1 MDKKK
6 HIVNGLSIARA
17 LTSDYIIIYYVDI
30 EDDSSKLF
38 LPFQIITCYKDLS
51 TYI

>member
-1 MDKKK
+1 MGSAGSMDKKK

-30 EDDSSKLF
+30 EDDSFIEYRS
-38 LPFQIITCYKDLS
+38 
-51 TYI
+51 